1 MDFVP
6 VASYNNYIDANIMFG
21 RMQEEGFDCWLKDE
35 NIVTIDPILTNAVGG
50 IKLMVAESERM
61 KALQWLWEI
70 NKEKKSLL
78 SCPKCNSH
86 NWEFVST
93 PRKPGNWISV
103 LFSFFTNLFT
113 MSSANTIA
121 MPVEK
126 VYHCFDCGSEFEK
139 PVENNPQ

>member
-1 MDFVP
+1 
-6 VASYNNYIDANIMFG
+6 MFG

-50 IKLMVAESERM
+50 IKLMVPENERM

-70 NKEKKSLL
+70 NKEKKDTL

-103 LFSFFTNLFT
+103 LFSFFTNLFM
-113 MSSANTIA
+113 MSSANSIV